1 MFFSFFYAVSVPFIF
16 LTVFYLSISSNAL
29 FCVCLPL
36 SLFLFVSRFLSPVLL
51 LWAYLFPLHA
61 VSLSLSLCIL
71 ISIYN
76 STPLSLSSL
85 RLRISLCIS
94 PSLFLSLSI
103 PFAFR
108 FNVTHSQCSS
118 LVIDDFLLIATS
130 REPLGQISLERAMRS
145 SYEISLAPT
154 KQAEDDRGTDIQT
167 NRKTGGQRKAANIL
181 QAS

>member
-1 MFFSFFYAVSVPFIF
+1 MPFSVY
-16 LTVFYLSISSNAL
+16 
-29 FCVCLPL
+29 VC
-36 SLFLFVSRFLSPVLL
+36 
-51 LWAYLFPLHA
+51 
-61 VSLSLSLCIL
+61 LSLSFSLSPGFFLLFCSYGL
-71 ISIYN
+71 ISFRYMLCRSPCLSVSSSPFI
-76 STPLSLSSL
+76 TPSLSLSSL

-167 NRKTGGQRKAANIL
+167 NRKTEGQRKAANIL